1 MARSPARGFWTV
13 TTNEESAAH
22 MATVRIQDLTFAY
35 PGMAQPV
42 LRDVN
47 LTISAGEV
55 VLLTGPSGCGKS
67 TLALTLSGLIPSR
80 ITGRMRGSVSLDAT
94 SLSQLSIREIAQQ
107 IGIVF
112 QNPDNQLIQLTVE
125 EEVAFG
131 PENLNLPP
139 SEIERRVVDA
149 LAATGM
155 LALRHDQ
162 IYALSGGQ
170 KQRVVIAAAL
180 AMTPKILVLD
190 EPTSDLDPAGTQEV
204 LKVLRELNTRE
215 GMAILLIEH
224 KTDEVI
230 AWVDRVLLM
239 DRGSIVLDA
248 HPSRAFAD
256 SQRWQ
261 ALGVAVPQL
270 IQVAQS
276 LPDVFPDHPPLTMDA
291 MVDALEDTAYARALE
306 AHAVTISTQPAA
318 MPPLMSWREVDLVY
332 DRHQVLFGVSMELYQ
347 REWLALIGANG
358 SGKTSLA
365 SLVMGFQDPT
375 HGRIEVEGRLVRA
388 GNISRQ
394 ARSTAYLFQA
404 ADTMLFAD
412 TVENELQF
420 GLRHTRSKQR
430 DGEFSLEKVL
440 AISDLIVY
448 RRTNPFHLSHGQRK
462 RLAIGALLTRQP
474 TAVILDEPTTGQ
486 DEQHARTFL
495 QFLEG
500 LRESHHLTYLMITH
514 DMRAVATYATR
525 VVVLRD
531 GRLVLNGHPAAVFA
545 RRAELAECGIL
556 PPPMAQ
562 LHARLCHDLAP
573 AVALTVPEFLHL
585 ATTGM
590 PTGGART

>member
-1 MARSPARGFWTV
+1 VRSPDL
-13 TTNEESAAH
+13 EEWAAS
-22 MATVRIQDLTFAY
+22 MATVRIEDLTFAY
-35 PGMAQPV
+35 PGAAQPV

-47 LTISAGEV
+47 LTIGAGEV

-67 TLALTLSGLIPSR
+67 TLALALSGLIPTR
-80 ITGRMRGSVSLDAT
+80 ITGRMRGGVSLDAT
-94 SLSQLSIREIAQQ
+94 RLSQLNIHQIAQQ

-112 QNPDNQLIQLTVE
+112 QNPDNQLTQLSVE

-131 PENLNLPP
+131 PENLSLPAK
-139 SEIERRVVDA
+139 EIERRVVEA

-155 LALRHDQ
+155 LEMRREQ
-162 IYALSGGQ
+162 IFALSGGQ

-180 AMTPKILVLD
+180 AMAPRILVLD
-190 EPTSDLDPAGTQEV
+190 EPTSDLDPVGTQDV
-204 LKVLRELNTRE
+204 LQVLRELNACD
-215 GMAILLIEH
+215 GMSILLIEH
-224 KTDEVI
+224 KVDEVI

-248 HPSRAFAD
+248 PPAQVFAE
-256 SQRWQ
+256 SQRWHTM
-261 ALGVAVPQL
+261 GVAVPQL
-270 IQVAQS
+270 VQVAQS
-276 LPDVFPDHPPLTMDA
+276 LPDVFPGAPPLTLDEA
-291 MVDALEDTAYARALE
+291 ARALE
-306 AHAVTISTQPAA
+306 PTPYARTLRERAEALPAA
-318 MPPLMSWREVDLVY
+318 PSTAPPLMSWRDVDLVY
-332 DRHQVLFGVSMELYQ
+332 DRHQVLFGVSMELHR

-375 HGRIEVEGRLVRA
+375 RGRIEVEGRPVRA

-394 ARSTAYLFQA
+394 ATSTAYLFQA
-404 ADTMLFAD
+404 ADTMLF
-412 TVENELQF
+412 TESVENELRF
-420 GLRHTRSKQR
+420 GLRHRRAKPR
-430 DGEFSLEKVL
+430 DGEFSLEKIL
-440 AISDLIVY
+440 AITDLSAY

-474 TAVILDEPTTGQ
+474 TTVILDEPTTGQ

-514 DMRAVATYATR
+514 DMRAVASYATR

-531 GRLVLNGHPAAVFA
+531 GRVALDGHPATVFA
-545 RRAELAECGIL
+545 RRVELAECGIV

-562 LHARLCHDLAP
+562 LHARLCHDQAP
-573 AVALTVPEFLHL
+573 AVALTVPEFLRL
-585 ATTGM
+585 ATGAVR
-590 PTGGART
+590 TGGAHI